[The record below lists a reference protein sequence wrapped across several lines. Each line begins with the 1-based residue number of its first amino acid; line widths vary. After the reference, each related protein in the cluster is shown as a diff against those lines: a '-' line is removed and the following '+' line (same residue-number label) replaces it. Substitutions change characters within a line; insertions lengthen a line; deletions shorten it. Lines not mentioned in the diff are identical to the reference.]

1 MVGYIHTRESTTLP
15 THLGAY
21 TRMYTSHHGRRDW
34 AMRTRVSLTMGE
46 EADYAHQGSL
56 TMGEEA
62 DYAQQDSLSP

>member
-1 MVGYIHTRESTTLP
+1 
-15 THLGAY
+15 
-21 TRMYTSHHGRRDW
+21 
-34 AMRTRVSLTMGE
+34 MRTRVSLTMGE